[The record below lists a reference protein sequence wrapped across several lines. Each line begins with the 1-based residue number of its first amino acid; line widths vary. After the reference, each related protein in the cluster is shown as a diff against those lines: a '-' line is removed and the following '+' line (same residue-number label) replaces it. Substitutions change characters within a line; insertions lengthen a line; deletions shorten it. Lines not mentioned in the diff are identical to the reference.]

1 MQQSVLTSFDSRDM
15 KIFIRVLMI
24 LALVMAVYNATKVDF
39 EAPLQ
44 GDSSVAVIG
53 ILASLSAF
61 LLLFILLLSKK
72 IAAKVLKK

>member
-1 MQQSVLTSFDSRDM
+1 MQQSVLTPFDSRDM
-15 KIFIRVLMI
+15 KIFIRVLMV
-24 LALVMAVYNATKVDF
+24 LALVMTVYNATKVDF

>member
-1 MQQSVLTSFDSRDM
+1 MQQSVLTPFDSRYM
-15 KIFIRVLMI
+15 KIFIQVLMV

-44 GDSSVAVIG
+44 GDSSVAIIG

>member
-1 MQQSVLTSFDSRDM
+1 M
-15 KIFIRVLMI
+15 KIFIRVLMV

-39 EAPLQ
+39 ETPLK

-72 IAAKVLKK
+72 IAAKVSKK

>member
-1 MQQSVLTSFDSRDM
+1 M
-15 KIFIRVLMI
+15 KIFIRVLMV
-24 LALVMAVYNATKVDF
+24 LALVMAVYNATKIDF
-39 EAPLQ
+39 EAPLH

-61 LLLFILLLSKK
+61 LLLFILLISKK

>member
-1 MQQSVLTSFDSRDM
+1 
-15 KIFIRVLMI
+15 MI

-61 LLLFILLLSKK
+61 LLLLILLLSKK
-72 IAAKVLKK
+72 IAAKVLKR

>member
-1 MQQSVLTSFDSRDM
+1 M

-24 LALVMAVYNATKVDF
+24 LALVMAVYNTIKVDF

-72 IAAKVLKK
+72 IAAKVLKR

>member
-24 LALVMAVYNATKVDF
+24 LALVMALYNTTKVDF

-72 IAAKVLKK
+72 IAAKVLKR

>member
-24 LALVMAVYNATKVDF
+24 LALVMAVYNTTKVDF

-72 IAAKVLKK
+72 IAAKVLKR

>member
-1 MQQSVLTSFDSRDM
+1 M
-15 KIFIRVLMI
+15 KIFIRVLMV

-39 EAPLQ
+39 EALLQ

>member
-15 KIFIRVLMI
+15 KIFIRVLMV
-24 LALVMAVYNATKVDF
+24 LALVMAVYNATEVDF